1 MIIGRDSAQKWY
13 LGAPHLKSAMP
24 LERQPTQEI
33 PALAQG
39 VTSID
44 LAEALEFDDQLGRE
58 ELFLIFC
65 PKPSSYGDLKDALNT
80 QYKTQKSEL
89 QSPIKLP
96 DQCKLSL
103 ISLEKQA
110 R

>member
-1 MIIGRDSAQKWY
+1 MIIGRDSAHKWY
-13 LGAPHLKSAMP
+13 LGAPHPKDTIP
-24 LERQPTQEI
+24 LERQSTQEV

-44 LAEALEFDDQLGRE
+44 LSEALEFDDQLGRE
-58 ELFLIFC
+58 ELFLVFC
-65 PKPSSYGDLKDALNT
+65 PRPSSYGVLKDALSA
-80 QYKTQKSEL
+80 QYKTQKPKF

-96 DQCKLSL
+96 DQCKLSS
-103 ISLEKQA
+103 ISLEKRA

>member
-13 LGAPHLKSAMP
+13 LGAPHLKDSLP
-24 LERQPTQEI
+24 LERQPTQEV
-33 PALAQG
+33 PPLAQG
-39 VTSID
+39 VTSVD
-44 LAEALEFDDQLGRE
+44 LTEALEFDDQLGRE
-58 ELFLIFC
+58 ELFLVFC
-65 PKPSSYGDLKDALNT
+65 PKPSSYGALRDALNA
-80 QYKTQKSEL
+80 QYKTQKPEL